1 MPEREENL
9 GLNGDKNVR
18 IRDVIRILN
27 EKGEVSLDIWK
38 PLSARK
44 SSDGTLDILYRNLV
58 VGSERDPVF
67 LWVYVNVLEDDVRV
81 LEKITFKKE
90 HVNWITNS
98 ILKFG
103 KT

>member
-1 MPEREENL
+1 M
-9 GLNGDKNVR
+9 K
-18 IRDVIRILN
+18 IKDVINLLN

-58 VGSERDPVF
+58 VGSDSDPVF

-90 HVNWITNS
+90 HIRWITNS
-98 ILKFG
+98 ISKFE

>member
-1 MPEREENL
+1 M
-9 GLNGDKNVR
+9 K
-18 IRDVIRILN
+18 IKDVINLLN
-27 EKGEVSLDIWK
+27 EKGEVNLDIWK

-58 VGSERDPVF
+58 VGSDSDPVF

-98 ILKFG
+98 ISKFE

>member
-1 MPEREENL
+1 M
-9 GLNGDKNVR
+9 
-18 IRDVIRILN
+18 
-27 EKGEVSLDIWK
+27 DIWK

-58 VGSERDPVF
+58 VGSDSDPVF

-90 HVNWITNS
+90 HIRWITNS
-98 ILKFG
+98 ISKFE

>member
-1 MPEREENL
+1 M
-9 GLNGDKNVR
+9 K
-18 IRDVIRILN
+18 IKDVIRILN

-58 VGSERDPVF
+58 VGSDSDPVF

-90 HVNWITNS
+90 HIRWITNS
-98 ILKFG
+98 ISKFE

>member
-1 MPEREENL
+1 V
-9 GLNGDKNVR
+9 K
-18 IRDVIRILN
+18 IKDVINLLN
-27 EKGEVSLDIWK
+27 EKGEVNLDIWK

-58 VGSERDPVF
+58 VGSDSDPVF

-90 HVNWITNS
+90 HIRWITNS
-98 ILKFG
+98 ISKFE

>member
-1 MPEREENL
+1 M
-9 GLNGDKNVR
+9 K
-18 IRDVIRILN
+18 IKDVINLLN
-27 EKGEVSLDIWK
+27 EKGEVNLDIWK

-58 VGSERDPVF
+58 VGSDSDPVF

-90 HVNWITNS
+90 HIRWITNS
-98 ILKFG
+98 ISKFE